1 MYWIESDSD
10 IVFRA
15 FCPCFL
21 AHKITEDIRH
31 GACRDFHGEFPSSPQ
46 TCVYDSALLLR
57 SGHFWNNAAGAE
69 ASMSREV
76 RKIKFLWEKCGSLLL
91 SGALMC
97 RIGMRTLCP
106 CVIWHIMK
114 ETEFCQH
121 WAVCVSVC
129 VCVFQGWD
137 GFVVTRAF
145 PLRQQN
151 ITFLPIGKNYRH
163 EPQKPAVGF
172 ELQAADLKAFS
183 EQAVSFTKHS
193 PGLHFYR
200 SVWLMSWAREQIFT
214 GPLLMRVVWRVF
226 FVLFLKS
233 VPVYI
238 ARDERFWFCG
248 N

>member
-1 MYWIESDSD
+1 MSWIESDSD

-31 GACRDFHGEFPSSPQ
+31 GACGDFHGEFPSSPQ

-57 SGHFWNNAAGAE
+57 SGHFWYNAAGAE

-114 ETEFCQH
+114 EFCQH
-121 WAVCVSVC
+121 WAVCVCVC
-129 VCVFQGWD
+129 VCVSGLRWVCGDKGIPPTAAKYHFSAHWEELPTWTAETSSR
-137 GFVVTRAF
+137 VWVTGSRFKGLFWAGCIIYKAF
-145 PLRQQN
+145 PR
-151 ITFLPIGKNYRH
+151 TAFLSVSMTH
-163 EPQKPAVGF
+163 ELGQR
-172 ELQAADLKAFS
+172 ADFHRATVNACCL
-183 EQAVSFTKHS
+183 EN
-193 PGLHFYR
+193 
-200 SVWLMSWAREQIFT
+200 
-214 GPLLMRVVWRVF
+214 F
-226 FVLFLKS
+226 FFFFKS